1 MGTGK
6 ADRIFHGGPIYTM
19 EGPAPCIAEA
29 VAIRRDR
36 ILFAGTKKDAFG
48 YRTGKTEVIDLKGE
62 TMFPGFIDPHIHHAL
77 AGAFYFLKNMRADED
92 WGLPGLKESP
102 VIGHDE
108 YLAALKQAD
117 AELKDPGEWL
127 IVAGYASYFHGGI
140 GRADLEKI
148 SSSRPIALF
157 QRSGHEVF
165 LNGMALETLGFT
177 AGNTR
182 GIGGIDFANG
192 HFVEAPVIE
201 ILFPKM
207 LQIILRG
214 DRWERGLRKSV
225 EYLHNNGITTV
236 ADMLAI
242 DGFSGEQVR
251 QFHEIIDAKDV
262 PLRTYMVAEPR
273 VAFEKGG
280 ADAALAHIDSLP
292 KKDGVN
298 LKYLRAA
305 KGFVDGAFFAQL
317 MRMKGGYTDG
327 HQGEWITP
335 PEELKEILTVF
346 WRKGYPIHIHVNGDE
361 GLDSILRTFAELKEN
376 YPQSASRVTFHHL
389 GYARPDQIEK
399 MKDLGICASILPY
412 YLRALGDVYSTHG
425 FGPERAS
432 HISSA
437 ATYLKNG
444 IVISL
449 HSDFCM
455 APSNPLFSAWISV
468 NRIGQISGNVLGPGE
483 RISVYE
489 ALRAITIDAA
499 YTFGTE
505 DEIGSIRAGKKA
517 DFTILAEDPL
527 KTDPLGLKDIR
538 IVAKV
543 FNGKYYRLNNT

>member
-1 MGTGK
+1 
-6 ADRIFHGGPIYTM
+6 
-19 EGPAPCIAEA
+19 
-29 VAIRRDR
+29 
-36 ILFAGTKKDAFG
+36 
-48 YRTGKTEVIDLKGE
+48 
-62 TMFPGFIDPHIHHAL
+62 
-77 AGAFYFLKNMRADED
+77 
-92 WGLPGLKESP
+92 
-102 VIGHDE
+102 
-108 YLAALKQAD
+108 
-117 AELKDPGEWL
+117 
-127 IVAGYASYFHGGI
+127 
-140 GRADLEKI
+140 
-148 SSSRPIALF
+148 
-157 QRSGHEVF
+157 
-165 LNGMALETLGFT
+165 
-177 AGNTR
+177 
-182 GIGGIDFANG
+182 
-192 HFVEAPVIE
+192 
-201 ILFPKM
+201 M

-242 DGFSGEQVR
+242 DGFNPEQVR
-251 QFHEIIDAKDV
+251 QFHEIIDAEDV

-273 VAFEKGG
+273 VAFEKSG
-280 ADAALAHIDSLP
+280 ADAAVAYIDSLP

-335 PEELKEILTVF
+335 PEELKEIVTVF
-346 WRKGYPIHIHVNGDE
+346 WNKGYPLHIHVNGDE
-361 GLDSILRTFAELKEN
+361 GLDSILLTFSELKKKN
-376 YPQSASRVTFHHL
+376 PQSVSRVTFHHM
-389 GYARPDQIEK
+389 GYARPDQIKK

-425 FGPERAS
+425 FGVERAS

-444 IVISL
+444 IIVSL

-468 NRIGQISGNVLGPGE
+468 NRIGQISGKVLGPEE
-483 RISVYE
+483 RISVYD

-499 YTFGTE
+499 YTFGLE
-505 DEIGSIRAGKKA
+505 NEIGSISAGKKA

-527 KTDPLGLKDIR
+527 KTAPFRLKDIK

-543 FNGKYYRLNNT
+543 FNGRYYRLNNT